1 LHRIIK
7 NQLKNKY
14 LILNAASCAGLKFNA
29 QATAAAWQD
38 EMQCSRGS
46 SNTHAWRITWIR
58 PEIFMMTEVIR
69 PNEIS
74 PLRNDLYKIMN
85 IQNKTVI
92 IGNHWTG
99 WVSTNLTCKNLELNK
114 YKKG

>member
-1 LHRIIK
+1 
-7 NQLKNKY
+7 
-14 LILNAASCAGLKFNA
+14 
-29 QATAAAWQD
+29 
-38 EMQCSRGS
+38 
-46 SNTHAWRITWIR
+46 
-58 PEIFMMTEVIR
+58 MMTEVIR

-74 PLRNDLYKIMN
+74 PPRNDLYKIMS

-92 IGNHWTG
+92 IVNHWTG